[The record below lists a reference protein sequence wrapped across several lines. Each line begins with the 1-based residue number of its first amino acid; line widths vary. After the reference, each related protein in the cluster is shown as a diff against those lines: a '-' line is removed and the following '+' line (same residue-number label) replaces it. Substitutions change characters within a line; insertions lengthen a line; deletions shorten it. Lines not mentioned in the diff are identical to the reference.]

1 MTTFNQQFNE
11 LVKATLSE
19 NNQTDNSNQNIQDID
34 ESAKRQ
40 DFFRDNNTVAIGK
53 RYTTTRIKSR
63 KFVSNISYVGI
74 NKEDYYDENFIFDVY
89 LLTFSLHRKLADK
102 NKHEMIY
109 MLWKEWMPA
118 KSYRHICKEKN
129 FLYLNSK
136 NVLQPKLLETI
147 TDFINKSNDKAFKAD
162 FKTLRNNLSSYKNIS
177 QCVYSNVFPKI
188 YCSTEKQGFDFKSNF
203 HISFKKIGKFPGKK
217 SRELWTIRNETNIY
231 DQKPVNID
239 DLNEVKEKEVKERVK
254 RRKEKRRD
262 VAEKNKL
269 LKEKRKLEENKTK
282 E

>member
-40 DFFRDNNTVAIGK
+40 DFFRDNNTVAIGQ

-109 MLWKEWMPA
+109 MLWKE
-118 KSYRHICKEKN
+118 
-129 FLYLNSK
+129 
-136 NVLQPKLLETI
+136 
-147 TDFINKSNDKAFKAD
+147 
-162 FKTLRNNLSSYKNIS
+162 
-177 QCVYSNVFPKI
+177 
-188 YCSTEKQGFDFKSNF
+188 
-203 HISFKKIGKFPGKK
+203 
-217 SRELWTIRNETNIY
+217 
-231 DQKPVNID
+231 
-239 DLNEVKEKEVKERVK
+239 
-254 RRKEKRRD
+254 
-262 VAEKNKL
+262 
-269 LKEKRKLEENKTK
+269 
-282 E
+282 